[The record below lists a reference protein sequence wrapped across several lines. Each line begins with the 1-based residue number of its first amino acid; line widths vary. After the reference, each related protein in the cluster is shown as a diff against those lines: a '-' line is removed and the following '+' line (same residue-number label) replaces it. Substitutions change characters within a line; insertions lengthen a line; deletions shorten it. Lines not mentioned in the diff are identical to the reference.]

1 VTRLPL
7 CQSLLAHYA
16 VSEIVYMETGFI
28 GSLWLLK
35 RLPWCVIL
43 FVGPLCTT
51 GVIWLLRIIFEGR
64 LYDYSLASFPGD
76 CFIFVYLFCM
86 KQISEAQKLPWK
98 SFFFKK
104 TWHWI
109 IFLSA
114 FVITAGLY
122 GLALGQG
129 GARARFTLLPANSYH
144 FFVQLVLSYAVL
156 SSFPVV
162 VIAKNSLLQCL
173 AIGCLVIYLCLLIL
187 DIAMGNLSQH
197 VR

>member
-1 VTRLPL
+1 
-7 CQSLLAHYA
+7 
-16 VSEIVYMETGFI
+16 METGII

-35 RLPWCVIL
+35 RVPWWVIL

-76 CFIFVYLFCM
+76 CFIFVYLFCV
-86 KQISEAQKLPWK
+86 KQVCERQKLPWNN
-98 SFFFKK
+98 FFFKK

-122 GLALGQG
+122 GLAKNRFLQG
-129 GARARFTLLPANSYH
+129 
-144 FFVQLVLSYAVL
+144 
-156 SSFPVV
+156 
-162 VIAKNSLLQCL
+162 L
-173 AIGCLVIYLCLLIL
+173 AIVCLVIYLCLLIY
-187 DIAMGNLSQH
+187 DVAMGNLSQH
-197 VR
+197 VQ